1 MAHESGRL
9 DPAERAHE
17 KYLSREEDARAL
29 ASGEKSRAQLRREN
43 GLFAF
48 PNVRVS
54 LRGAK
59 PLE

>member
-1 MAHESGRL
+1 MSQ
-9 DPAERAHE
+9 
-17 KYLSREEDARAL
+17 
-29 ASGEKSRAQLRREN
+29 AQLRREN
-43 GLFAF
+43 GVFAF